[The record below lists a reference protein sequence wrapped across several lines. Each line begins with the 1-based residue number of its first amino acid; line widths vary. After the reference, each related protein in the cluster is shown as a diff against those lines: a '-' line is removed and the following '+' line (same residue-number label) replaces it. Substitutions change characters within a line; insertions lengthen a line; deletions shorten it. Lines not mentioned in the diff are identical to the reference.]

1 MNKEYNVIWIDDEYD
16 KMNAFQDECKII
28 HHINLV
34 PFRTQKSGM
43 EALDNNL
50 DKFDGVL
57 LDAKMLDKDEDETPR
72 VVGLKNAIAHINQ
85 LAIRKSIPYFISTG
99 QPDLMESDIFEDSFG
114 KYYIKERD
122 DERLIADMKEI
133 MGNSPRQQILSMYSD
148 VVQKMDDMDFR
159 GTNIIVR
166 IFEAFHFPDIHTDFD
181 PLLHYTQ
188 LRLLLEYIFRA
199 CNKYGIVPSE
209 CIPNDLVNL
218 NQCYIYL
225 SGKPANIVGVRYGN
239 EGDRVIPSHIERI
252 VSSVLHFGN
261 VNSHTTSLSEEE
273 MDSIKLLLTQTSV
286 SSKYLIF
293 GLTLQV
299 CEVILWFGRYIN
311 ANQDKDKNRSMCH
324 KFEAKEQSQEN
335 PEKAPY
341 TGVLEDA
348 EGYDGT
354 CKIGDDYCINKN
366 VATRIAAIGSKV
378 KIVDYKENTNKVTS
392 AAFKYYVTKLV
403 PVEEG

>member
-1 MNKEYNVIWIDDEYD
+1 MKKIYNVVWIDDEYD
-16 KMNAFQDECKII
+16 KMSAFQEECEEI
-28 HHINLV
+28 HGIKLY
-34 PFRTQKSGM
+34 PFRTRKSGM

-99 QPDLMESDIFEDSFG
+99 QPDLMESGIFEDSFG

-261 VNSHTTSLSEEE
+261 VNSHTTSLSDEE

-293 GLTLQV
+293 GLTLQM

-311 ANQDKDKNRSMCH
+311 ANQDKEKNRSMC
-324 KFEAKEQSQEN
+324 KELIAKNSNQEFV
-335 PEKAPY
+335 EKTPY
-341 TGVLEDA
+341 IGILEEVA
-348 EGYDGT
+348 ENDSI
-354 CKIGDDYCINKN
+354 CKIGTDFCINKN
-366 VATRIAAIGSKV
+366 TAIRVSAIGRKV
-378 KIVDYKENTNKVTS
+378 KVTDYKDNTNKYTS
-392 AAFKYYVTKLV
+392 GMFKYYVTKLENI
-403 PVEEG
+403 EES